1 MRKIDKLDSIPY
13 YHDIREAL
21 RSTASLA
28 VDQPGCAFCHLLTQ
42 SADRYLDSVLW
53 ELVNDGTVR
62 RELNRAR
69 GYCQQHGW
77 LLVRAGAAAGVA
89 ILMRDV
95 VKTLLDV
102 LESTPDKRAAESGLQ
117 GLFRSRD
124 KGQPTKTTK
133 LVDELSPQSP
143 CPACAHIQDREKDLI
158 KTLMTHLDGPG
169 ALEGTY
175 RASDGLCL
183 AHFRQAL
190 ANAPSG
196 KAARILVAAQQSI
209 WQRLHAELDEFVRK
223 QDIRFRGEPFGEE
236 RDSWLRALESISGPE
251 PQGRSERQGLTQ
263 SM

>member
-1 MRKIDKLDSIPY
+1 MKRKVKPDSIPY

-21 RSTASLA
+21 
-28 VDQPGCAFCHLLTQ
+28 DQPGCAFCRLLTR

-53 ELVNDGTVR
+53 ELVNDGSVR

-95 VKTLLDV
+95 VKTLVEV
-102 LESTPDKRAAESGLQ
+102 LESTPSKGASESGLQ
-117 GLFRSRD
+117 SLFRSRD
-124 KGQPTKTTK
+124 KGQPVKATKM
-133 LVDELSPQSP
+133 VDELSPQRS
-143 CPACAHIQDREKDLI
+143 CPACAHVQDREKDFI
-158 KTLMTHLDGPG
+158 KTLMSHLDGPA
-169 ALEGTY
+169 ALKEAY
-175 RASDGLCL
+175 RSSDGLCL
-183 AHFRQAL
+183 AHFRHAL
-190 ANAPSG
+190 ASAPSD
-196 KAARILVAAQQSI
+196 KSARILVAAQHSI

-236 RDSWLRALESISGPE
+236 RDSWLRALEAISGPE

-263 SM
+263 TM